1 MKAAIIGPPQSGK
14 STLLG
19 AATGIAP
26 DPAAMPQVHHAVVK
40 VPDDRLDTLAKMY
53 NPKKVTEATIEF
65 ADVPG
70 LALSEPKGQED
81 LKRYLPDI
89 RQCELLV
96 AVLRDFENPSIPAYK
111 NRVDAQAD
119 LQELRDELTLA
130 DLATIETRIERIE
143 TALKKPTKTH
153 EQEKRELAILETG
166 RAALEDQKPL
176 SEVITNE
183 EELKAL
189 ASFGFLTLKP
199 ILAVFN
205 VGEDRA
211 ASPDPETPPGT
222 VGAVNVCASAEMEIA
237 ELDPAD
243 RPDFMAEYGLTEP
256 GKNRLVRKCYESL
269 GLISFLTAGEPEVR
283 AWTVRRGSDAV
294 EAAGQIHSD
303 IARGFIRAET
313 VAYDDLTEAGD
324 MKNAKSA
331 GKVRQEGKT
340 YIVAD
345 GDVIHFKFNV

>member
-26 DPAAMPQVHHAVVK
+26 DPVAMPQVQQSVVK
-40 VPDDRLDTLAKMY
+40 VPDDRLDALAKMY
-53 NPKKVTEATIEF
+53 NPKKITEATIEF

-89 RQCELLV
+89 RQCVLLV
-96 AVLRDFENPSIPAYK
+96 AVLRNFDNPSVPAYK
-111 NRVDAQAD
+111 NRVDPDAD

-143 TALKKPTKTH
+143 KSLKKPTKTH
-153 EQEKRELAILETG
+153 EQEKRELAILQAG
-166 RAALEDQKPL
+166 RDALEDQTPL
-176 SEVITNE
+176 SEAITNE
-183 EELKAL
+183 EDLKAL
-189 ASFGFLTLKP
+189 SSFGFLTLKP
-199 ILAVFN
+199 ILAVYN
-205 VGEDRA
+205 VGEDKA
-211 ASPDPETPPGT
+211 ASDDPPPPGT
-222 VGAVNVCASAEMEIA
+222 VGAVSVCASAELEIA
-237 ELDPAD
+237 QLDPDD

-269 GLISFLTAGEPEVR
+269 GLISFLTAGDPEVR
-283 AWTVRRGSDAV
+283 AWTVRKGSDAV
-294 EAAGQIHSD
+294 EAASQIHSD

-313 VAYDDLTEAGD
+313 VAYSDLMELGD
-324 MKNAKSA
+324 MKAAKSA

-340 YIVAD
+340 YVVAD